1 MENNSSSYLSSKE
14 YKYVSKYIFNQINTS
29 KMLSACIYIC
39 EKIIDFS
46 ENVCKT
52 IEEKYPKETSCRHK
66 C

>member
-1 MENNSSSYLSSKE
+1 
-14 YKYVSKYIFNQINTS
+14 
-29 KMLSACIYIC
+29 MLSACIYIC

>member
-1 MENNSSSYLSSKE
+1 
-14 YKYVSKYIFNQINTS
+14 
-29 KMLSACIYIC
+29 MLSACIYI